1 MGIFPTPSSVPPKVL
16 TPRQK
21 RGLEIAERED
31 ELRDQ
36 WRNFDR
42 ERTRIFQETGRKVSG
57 KESQVS
63 KEEKAV
69 RAELRA
75 LEAERA
81 ALLKQITDH
90 EAKLRPKQAEYDRIR
105 SGAKQAGKHRK
116 ILITKAERKVRAEL
130 ARLQSERAYVDG
142 TVRRDRISGQ
152 VAEAVWNTCHDP
164 ETFGS
169 EDW

>member
-1 MGIFPTPSSVPPKVL
+1 MDIFSIPPLDPPKVL

-81 ALLKQITDH
+81 ALLKEITDH
-90 EAKLRPKQAEYDRIR
+90 EVVLRPKQAEYDRIR
-105 SGAKQAGKHRK
+105 SAAKQAGKHK
-116 ILITKAERKVRAEL
+116 NIPVTKAERKIRVDL
-130 ARLQSERAYVDG
+130 AGLQSERAYVDG
-142 TVRRDRISGQ
+142 TVRRDRIAGQ

>member
-1 MGIFPTPSSVPPKVL
+1 M
-16 TPRQK
+16 
-21 RGLEIAERED
+21 EIAERED

-36 WRNFDR
+36 WKKFDR
-42 ERTRIFQETGRKVSG
+42 ERTRILQETGQKVSG
-57 KESQVS
+57 KESKVS
-63 KEEKAV
+63 KKEKAV

-81 ALLKQITDH
+81 ALLKQITDR
-90 EAKLRPKQAEYDRIR
+90 EVKLRPKQAEYDRAR
-105 SGAKQAGKHRK
+105 SAAKQAGKRRK
-116 ILITKAERKVRAEL
+116 VPVAEAERKVRADL

-142 TVRRDRISGQ
+142 TVHRDRIEGQ
-152 VAEAVWNTCHDP
+152 STEAIWNTCHDP